1 MINLWRRA
9 VLVVVC
15 VVPSLAVNA
24 GWWEVWQAG
33 MEFDLNSAREDALAT
48 IAADPNSADAV
59 AAASWWLANIEDL
72 PEPEEVLT
80 AVDNGRD
87 PELGFILER
96 VAARLGARPP
106 AGALTTAELAGT
118 FGVFSAL
125 DLDRN
130 VVPPDSELPSLG
142 TTWSDPAVPFH
153 LLMRT
158 ADAWHGPPRAMM
170 ADGVFLVSWTLDAE
184 AEMNGWMVVEARG
197 GYNLELDGRPVDRRR
212 NCGQVDPGAAWYR
225 LRLAQGLHR
234 LRLEVASPDGPEV
247 RLSLLDHQGRPIKGV
262 TRIDQAD
269 RGWANSEITAALPPA
284 SAELSQRL
292 EAENASVPEFLLAAQ
307 LARVRSDPAGEY
319 RWIERGRG
327 VDTEDPWAA
336 LALARHFITTDGGVP
351 GAERARYIGQLLR
364 AASTIP
370 GSRLFERSVAM
381 REGRGEDAEKIL
393 DQLVADHSDDS
404 RVLRIWVRETVRRGW
419 VREAEEGL
427 AQLEA
432 DLPGSLAV
440 TDLRLEVLA
449 SLERWRERDSL
460 LRALAVATPV
470 ETRWIGQMASSC
482 LVGEAAAATASL
494 APEVMDPDLDVQL
507 VTLLLENGDIGT
519 AGAELKLA
527 RERWGDLRVFD
538 ELGLLLAGDN
548 YEALLAALAG
558 ALDRDPSNLQLLT
571 LSWRNGT
578 EPFFAPFAVESRDF
592 IGKYRDLGE
601 DVDAVLLL
609 DQAVERI
616 FVDGSSLYYYH
627 GLTRANTP
635 VGARRASVL
644 QPLPDAHILNIRIL
658 KPDGGVV
665 VPSDIQPGQGGI
677 TLSDVDPGD
686 IVEEEYVA
694 WVGPTGASR
703 DGHLPPYIYRFADPD
718 RAFGLSEYILL
729 VPPEVDIQVDGNF
742 EGLERS
748 EKEWQDLRMLYWR
761 AENVPPMPTEPFA
774 PPAQDLMPW
783 LNYGFGVSW
792 QDVGDA
798 VRDRVLPA
806 LRSSPELREWT
817 RGVLVGETPEEQLD
831 SLVEA
836 LVETVESGNGEISV
850 ADTAGESFGRR
861 RGNRLGIVA
870 AVLVEAGWDVDLILT
885 RPWTDRD
892 QRLQVPTLDAFP
904 VALLRVALDGD
915 EIWFD
920 SREERRGVGSIHAL
934 FQGSDGLVLPLSD
947 SRQPVVRIET
957 LPTFP
962 NPDLVDELAVR
973 ATVAADGGVNI
984 AFTMPLRGGQAAR
997 LLERL
1002 GSVPEDQVGMV
1013 YRQMAL
1019 SMFPGADTVDGEV
1032 EKTEDG
1038 ATIRLEITVP
1048 GGCDAE
1054 DGELVCRSLILA
1066 NPVVPTLARLPER
1079 TYPLM
1084 LRVPMERRIQ
1094 LDLVPPP
1101 GWEPKKRKPRQ
1112 MDAEWGSVSETLET
1126 VEGSLQSV
1134 LHISLPAQTVP
1145 PTDYRVFARF
1155 CQAIDELTTRPP
1167 RLERVESRP
1176 PTQ

>member
-1 MINLWRRA
+1 MITLWRRA
-9 VLVVVC
+9 VLIAVC
-15 VVPSLAVNA
+15 LVFSLTVNA

-33 MEFDLNSAREDALAT
+33 MEFDLDSAREHALRT
-48 IAADPNSADAV
+48 IAADPSGADAV

-72 PEPEEVLT
+72 PEPDEVL
-80 AVDNGRD
+80 AAADNGRD

-106 AGALTTAELAGT
+106 AGALTTAELAGA
-118 FGVFSAL
+118 FGVFSTL
-125 DLDRN
+125 DLERN
-130 VVPPDSELPSLG
+130 VVPPDPELPPLG
-142 TTWSDPAVPFH
+142 TVWSDPTATFR

-170 ADGVFLVSWTLDAE
+170 AEGVYLVSWTLEAAAE
-184 AEMNGWMVVEARG
+184 TIGWMVIEARG
-197 GYNLELDGRPVDRRR
+197 GYNLEVDGRPVDRRR
-212 NCGQVDPGAAWYR
+212 NCGQVDPGVAWYR
-225 LRLAQGLHR
+225 LRLAQGVHR
-234 LRLEVASPDGPEV
+234 VRLEVASPDGPGI
-247 RLSLLDHQGRPIKGV
+247 RLSLLDDQGRPVKNV
-262 TRIDQAD
+262 TRIDRAD
-269 RGWANSEITAALPPA
+269 EVWADSEITAALPPA
-284 SAELSQRL
+284 SDELSRRL
-292 EAENASVPEFLLAAQ
+292 DGKDATVPEYLLAAQ
-307 LARVRSDPAGEY
+307 LARVRSDPEDEY
-319 RWIERGRG
+319 RWIERSRE
-327 VDTEDPWAA
+327 VDPDDSWAA
-336 LALARHFITTDGGVP
+336 LGLARHFIATEGGVA
-351 GAERARYIGQLLR
+351 GAERARKISQLLR
-364 AASTIP
+364 AASSIP
-370 GSRLFERSVAM
+370 GARLFERSMAM
-381 REGRGEDAEKIL
+381 REGRGEDAENIL
-393 DQLVADHSDDS
+393 HQLVADHPDDS

-449 SLERWRERDSL
+449 SLERWRERGSL
-460 LRALAVATPV
+460 LRALAVATPI

-494 APEVMDPDLDVQL
+494 APEVVDPDLDVQL
-507 VTLLLENGDIGT
+507 VTLLLENGDV
-519 AGAELKLA
+519 GAARSQLELA
-527 RERWGDLRVFD
+527 RKRWGDLRVFD
-538 ELGLLLAGDN
+538 ELGLLLAGDDR
-548 YEALLAALAG
+548 EALRAILAG
-558 ALDRDPSNLQLLT
+558 ALERDPSDIQLLT

-578 EPFFAPFAVESRDF
+578 EPFFAPFAVEAREF
-592 IGKYRDLGE
+592 IGKHRELGE

-616 FVDGSSLYYYH
+616 FTDGSSLYYYH

-658 KPDGGVV
+658 KPDGEVV
-665 VPSDIQPGQGGI
+665 VPSDIQAGQGGI

-686 IVEEEYVA
+686 VVEEEYVA
-694 WVGPTGASR
+694 WVGSTGASR

-748 EKEWQDLRMLYWR
+748 EKVWQDLRMLYWR

-798 VRDRVLPA
+798 VRDRVLPI
-806 LRSSPELREWT
+806 LRSSPELREWQ
-817 RGVLVGETPEEQLD
+817 REVLVGETPGEQLD
-831 SLVEA
+831 GLVDA
-836 LVETVESGNGEISV
+836 LVDTVERGNGEISV
-850 ADTAGESFGRR
+850 ADTAGESFDRR

-870 AVLVEAGWDVDLILT
+870 AVLVEAGWDVDLVLT

-904 VALLRVALDGD
+904 VALLRVAHGGE

-920 SREERRGVGSIHAL
+920 SREERRGVGSINFL

-947 SRQPVVRIET
+947 PHRPVVRIET

-962 NPDLVDELAVR
+962 NPDLIDELAVR
-973 ATVAADGGVNI
+973 ATIDAGGGAQIV
-984 AFTMPLRGGQAAR
+984 FTMPLRGGQAAR
-997 LLERL
+997 LLERVE
-1002 GSVPEDQVGMV
+1002 SVPEDQVGMV

-1019 SMFPGADTVDGEV
+1019 SMFSGADTVEGEL

-1038 ATIRLEITVP
+1038 ATIRLDITIP
-1048 GGCDAE
+1048 GACDSE
-1054 DGELVCRSLILA
+1054 GGELVCRSLILA

-1084 LRVPMERRIQ
+1084 LRLPMERRIQ
-1094 LDLVPPP
+1094 LDLMPPP
-1101 GWEPKKRKPRQ
+1101 GWEPKKRQPRRL
-1112 MDAEWGSVSETLET
+1112 DAEWGSVSETLEP
-1126 VEGSLQSV
+1126 VDGAHQSV
-1134 LHISLPAQTVP
+1134 LRISLPAQTVAP
-1145 PTDYRVFARF
+1145 EDYRAFARF

-1167 RLERVESRP
+1167 RLERIAE
-1176 PTQ
+1176 

>member
-1 MINLWRRA
+1 MNTPWRCA
-9 VLVVVC
+9 VLIVACLVTPLTVD
-15 VVPSLAVNA
+15 A

-33 MEFDLNSAREDALAT
+33 MEFDLDGARERALAT
-48 IAADPNSADAV
+48 IAADPGSADAV

-72 PEPEEVLT
+72 SEPEEVL
-80 AVDNGRD
+80 AAADNGRD

-96 VAARLGARPP
+96 VAARLGVRPP
-106 AGALTTAELAGT
+106 AGALTTAELSGT
-118 FGVFSAL
+118 FGVFSTL
-125 DLDRN
+125 DLERA
-130 VVPPDSELPSLG
+130 VVPPDPELPLLG
-142 TTWSDPAVPFH
+142 TRWSDPANPFR
-153 LLMRT
+153 LLMRS

-170 ADGVFLVSWTLDAE
+170 ADGVFLVSWTLDVAAE
-184 AEMNGWMVVEARG
+184 TTGWMVVEARG
-197 GYNLELDGRPVDRRR
+197 GYNLEVDGSSIDRRR
-212 NCGQVDPGAAWYR
+212 KCGQVDPGVTWYR
-225 LRLAQGLHR
+225 VHLAQGVHR
-234 LRLEVASPDGPEV
+234 LRIEVASPDGPEV
-247 RLSLLDHQGRPIKGV
+247 RLSLLDDQGRPVKNV
-262 TRIDQAD
+262 TRIDRAD
-269 RGWANSEITAALPPA
+269 GGWAASEIAAALPPA
-284 SAELSQRL
+284 SGELSRRL
-292 EAENASVPEFLLAAQ
+292 EGESATVPEYLLAAQ
-307 LARVRSDPAGEY
+307 LARVRSDPEGEY
-319 RWIERGRG
+319 RWVERSRA
-327 VDTEDPWAA
+327 VSPDDSWAA
-336 LALARHFITTDGGVP
+336 LGLARHFITTEGGVP
-351 GAERARYIGQLLR
+351 GAERARNIGQLLR
-364 AASTIP
+364 TASDIP
-370 GSRLFERSVAM
+370 GSRLFERSMAM
-381 REGRGEDAEKIL
+381 REGRREDAENIL
-393 DQLVADHSDDS
+393 DHLIADYPDDS
-404 RVLRIWVRETVRRGW
+404 RILRIWVREAVRRGW

-449 SLERWRERDSL
+449 SLERWRERGSL
-460 LRALAVATPV
+460 LRALSVATPI
-470 ETRWIGQMASSC
+470 ETRWISEMASSC

-494 APEVMDPDLDVQL
+494 APEVVDPDLDVQL
-507 VTLLLENGDIGT
+507 VTLLLENGDL
-519 AGAELKLA
+519 GAARSQLEGA

-538 ELGLLLAGDN
+538 ELGLLLTDDDR
-548 YEALLAALAG
+548 EALRATLAG
-558 ALDRDPSNLQLLT
+558 ALERDPSNLQLLT
-571 LSWRNGT
+571 LSWRNGS
-578 EPFFAPFAVESRDF
+578 EPFFAPFAVEARDF
-592 IGKYRDLGE
+592 VGKYRDLGE

-616 FVDGSSLYYYH
+616 FTDGSSLYYYH

-644 QPLPDAHILNIRIL
+644 QPLPDAHILNVRIL
-658 KPDGGVV
+658 KPDGEVV

-686 IVEEEYVA
+686 VVEEEYVA

-798 VRDRVLPA
+798 VRDRMLPV
-806 LRSSPELREWT
+806 LRSSPELREWK
-817 RGVLVGETPEEQLD
+817 REVLVGETPEEQLR
-831 SLVEA
+831 SLVDA
-836 LVETVESGNGEISV
+836 LVEIVERGNGEISV
-850 ADTAGESFGRR
+850 METAGESFDRR

-870 AVLVEAGWDVDLILT
+870 AVLVEAGWDVDLVLT

-904 VALLRVALDGD
+904 VALLRVAHGGD

-920 SREERRGVGSIHAL
+920 SREERGGVGSIHVL

-947 SRQPVVRIET
+947 PHQPVVRIET
-957 LPTFP
+957 LPKFS

-973 ATVAADGGVNI
+973 ATVDAEGGAQI

-997 LLERL
+997 LLERVE
-1002 GSVPEDQVGMV
+1002 SVPEDQVGMV
-1013 YRQMAL
+1013 YRQMAV
-1019 SMFPGADTVDGEV
+1019 SMFSGADTVEGEI

-1038 ATIRLEITVP
+1038 ATIRLDISIP
-1048 GGCDAE
+1048 GACE
-1054 DGELVCRSLILA
+1054 TENGELVCRSLILA

-1084 LRVPMERRIQ
+1084 LRIPMERRIQ
-1094 LDLVPPP
+1094 LDLEPPP
-1101 GWEPKKRKPRQ
+1101 GWSPKKRQPRRL
-1112 MDAEWGSVSETLET
+1112 DAEWGSVSETLET
-1126 VEGSLQSV
+1126 VDGARRSV
-1134 LHISLPAQTVP
+1134 LRISLPAQTVLP
-1145 PTDYRVFARF
+1145 ANYPAFARF
-1155 CQAIDELTTRPP
+1155 CQALDELATRPP
-1167 RLERVESRP
+1167 RLARVGD
-1176 PTQ
+1176 

>member
-1 MINLWRRA
+1 MITLWRRA
-9 VLVVVC
+9 VLIVVC
-15 VVPSLAVNA
+15 LVPSLTVNA

-33 MEFDLNSAREDALAT
+33 MEFDLDSAREHALRT
-48 IAADPNSADAV
+48 IAADPSGADAV

-72 PEPEEVLT
+72 PEPDEVL
-80 AVDNGRD
+80 AAADNGRD

-106 AGALTTAELAGT
+106 AGALTTAELAGA
-118 FGVFSAL
+118 FGVFSTL
-125 DLDRN
+125 DLERN
-130 VVPPDSELPSLG
+130 VVPPDPELPPLG
-142 TTWSDPAVPFH
+142 TVWTDPAATFR

-170 ADGVFLVSWTLDAE
+170 AEGVYLVSWTLEATAE
-184 AEMNGWMVVEARG
+184 TTGWMVIEARG
-197 GYNLELDGRPVDRRR
+197 GYNLEVDGRPVDRRR
-212 NCGQVDPGAAWYR
+212 NCRQVDPGVAWYR
-225 LRLAQGLHR
+225 LRLAQGAHR
-234 LRLEVASPDGPEV
+234 VRLEVASPDGPGI
-247 RLSLLDHQGRPIKGV
+247 RLSLLDDQGRPVKNV
-262 TRIDQAD
+262 TRIDRAD
-269 RGWANSEITAALPPA
+269 EVWADSEVTAALPPA
-284 SAELSQRL
+284 SDELSRRL
-292 EAENASVPEFLLAAQ
+292 DGKDATVPEYLLAAQ
-307 LARVRSDPAGEY
+307 LARVRSDPEDEY
-319 RWIERGRG
+319 RWIERSRE
-327 VDTEDPWAA
+327 VDPDDSWAA
-336 LALARHFITTDGGVP
+336 LALARHFIATEGGVA
-351 GAERARYIGQLLR
+351 GAERARKISQLLR
-364 AASTIP
+364 AASSIP
-370 GSRLFERSVAM
+370 GARLFERSMAM
-381 REGRGEDAEKIL
+381 REGRGEDAENIL
-393 DQLVADHSDDS
+393 HQLVADHADDS

-449 SLERWRERDSL
+449 SLERWRERGSL
-460 LRALAVATPV
+460 LRALAVATPI

-494 APEVMDPDLDVQL
+494 APEVVDPDLDVQL
-507 VTLLLENGDIGT
+507 VTLLLENGDV
-519 AGAELKLA
+519 GAARSQLELA
-527 RERWGDLRVFD
+527 RKRWGDLRVFD
-538 ELGLLLAGDN
+538 ELGLLLAGDDR
-548 YEALLAALAG
+548 EALRAILAG
-558 ALDRDPSNLQLLT
+558 ALERDPSDIQLLT

-578 EPFFAPFAVESRDF
+578 EPFFAPFAVEAREF
-592 IGKYRDLGE
+592 IGKHRELGE

-616 FVDGSSLYYYH
+616 FTDGSSLYYYH

-658 KPDGGVV
+658 KPDGEVV
-665 VPSDIQPGQGGI
+665 VPSDIQAGQGGI

-686 IVEEEYVA
+686 VVEEEYVA
-694 WVGPTGASR
+694 WVGSTGASR

-748 EKEWQDLRMLYWR
+748 EKVWQDLRMLYWR

-798 VRDRVLPA
+798 VRDRVLPI
-806 LRSSPELREWT
+806 LRSSPELREWQ
-817 RGVLVGETPEEQLD
+817 REVLVGETPGEQLD
-831 SLVEA
+831 GLVDA
-836 LVETVESGNGEISV
+836 LVDTVERGNGEISV
-850 ADTAGESFGRR
+850 ADTAGESFDRR

-870 AVLVEAGWDVDLILT
+870 AVLVEAGWDVDLVLT

-904 VALLRVALDGD
+904 VALLRVAHGGD

-920 SREERRGVGSIHAL
+920 SREERRGVGSINVL

-947 SRQPVVRIET
+947 PHQPVVRIET

-962 NPDLVDELAVR
+962 NPDLIDELAVR
-973 ATVAADGGVNI
+973 ATIDADGGAQIV
-984 AFTMPLRGGQAAR
+984 FTMPLRGGQAAR
-997 LLERL
+997 LLERVE
-1002 GSVPEDQVGMV
+1002 SVPEDQVGMV

-1019 SMFPGADTVDGEV
+1019 SMFSGADTVEGEL

-1038 ATIRLEITVP
+1038 ATIRLDITIP
-1048 GGCDAE
+1048 GACDTE
-1054 DGELVCRSLILA
+1054 GGELVCRSLILA

-1084 LRVPMERRIQ
+1084 LRLPMERRIQ
-1094 LDLVPPP
+1094 LDLMPPP
-1101 GWEPKKRKPRQ
+1101 GWEPKKRQPRRL
-1112 MDAEWGSVSETLET
+1112 DAEWGSVSETLEP
-1126 VEGSLQSV
+1126 VDGAHQSV
-1134 LHISLPAQTVP
+1134 LRISLPAQTVAP
-1145 PTDYRVFARF
+1145 EDYRAFARF

-1167 RLERVESRP
+1167 RLVRVGD
-1176 PTQ
+1176 

>member
-1 MINLWRRA
+1 MRTLLHRTA
-9 VLVVVC
+9 VLALC
-15 VVPSLAVNA
+15 LVPSAAVSA

-33 MEFDLNSAREDALAT
+33 MEFDLDGAREHALAT
-48 IAADPNSADAV
+48 IAADPGSADAV

-72 PEPEEVLT
+72 PEPEEVL
-80 AVDNGRD
+80 AVADNGRD

-106 AGALTTAELAGT
+106 AGALTTAELAGA

-125 DLDRN
+125 DLERD
-130 VVPPDSELPSLG
+130 VVPSDAELPPLG
-142 TTWSDPAVPFH
+142 TVWSDPAIPFRV
-153 LLMRT
+153 LMRT
-158 ADAWHGPPRAMM
+158 ADGWHGPPRAMM

-184 AEMNGWMVVEARG
+184 AETNGWMVVEARG
-197 GYNLELDGRPVDRRR
+197 GYNLEVDGHPVDRRR
-212 NCGQVDPGAAWYR
+212 NCGQVDPGSTWYR
-225 LRLAQGLHR
+225 LHLARGLHR
-234 LRLEVASPDGPEV
+234 VRLEAASPDGPEI
-247 RLSLLDHQGRPIKGV
+247 RLSLLDDQGRPAKGV
-262 TRIDQAD
+262 ARIDLAGKEWAD
-269 RGWANSEITAALPPA
+269 SEITPALPPA
-284 SAELSQRL
+284 SDELSRHL
-292 EAENASVPEFLLAAQ
+292 EKEAATVPEYLLAAQ
-307 LARVRSDPAGEY
+307 LASVRNDPAGEY
-319 RWIERGRG
+319 RWIERGRA
-327 VDTEDPWAA
+327 VDPDDPWAA
-336 LALARHFITTDGGVP
+336 LAMARNLVATESGLSGV
-351 GAERARYIGQLLR
+351 ERSRTIDQLLR
-364 AASTIP
+364 AANAIP

-381 REGRGEDAEKIL
+381 REGRGEDAERIL
-393 DQLVADHSDDS
+393 DQLVTDYPDDS

-432 DLPGSLAV
+432 ELPGSLAV

-494 APEVMDPDLDVQL
+494 VPAVVDPDLDVQL
-507 VTLLLENGDIGT
+507 VTLLLEKGDIET
-519 AGAELKLA
+519 AGAELELA
-527 RERWGDLRVFD
+527 RERWGELRVFD
-538 ELGLLLAGDN
+538 ELGLLLAGDDH
-548 YEALLAALAG
+548 EALLARLEG

-571 LSWRNGT
+571 LSWRNGE
-578 EPFFAPFAVESRDF
+578 EPFFAPFAVDALEF
-592 IGKYRDLGE
+592 TGKYRDLGE

-616 FVDGSSLYYYH
+616 FADGSSLYYYH

-635 VGARRASVL
+635 VGAQRAAVL

-658 KPDGGVV
+658 KPDGSVV

-677 TLSDVDPGD
+677 TLSDVDAGD
-686 IVEEEYVA
+686 VVEEEYVA

-729 VPPEVDIQVDGNF
+729 VPPEVDIKVDGNF

-748 EKEWQDLRMLYWR
+748 EKEWRDLRMLYWR

-798 VRDRVLPA
+798 VRDRVLPI
-806 LRSSPELREWT
+806 LRTSHELQDWAEE
-817 RGVLVGETPEEQLD
+817 VLVGETAEQQLG
-831 SLVEA
+831 SLVDA
-836 LVETVESGNGEISV
+836 VVETVEVGNGEMSV
-850 ADTAGESFGRR
+850 AETAGESFGRR

-870 AVLVEAGWDVDLILT
+870 AVLVEAGWEVDLVLT

-904 VALLRVALDGD
+904 VALLRVALDDD

-920 SREERRGVGSIHAL
+920 SRKERRGVGSIHAL

-947 SRQPVVRIET
+947 PRQPVVRIET

-962 NPDLVDELAVR
+962 NPDLVDELAVH
-973 ATVAADGGVNI
+973 AIVDADGGVNLT
-984 AFTMPLRGGQAAR
+984 FTMPLQSDQAAR

-1002 GSVPEDQVGMV
+1002 ESVPEDQVGMV

-1019 SMFPGADTVDGEV
+1019 SMFPGADVVDGEV

-1038 ATIRLEITVP
+1038 ATISLKITVP

-1054 DGELVCRSLILA
+1054 GGELVCRSLILS
-1066 NPVVPTLARLPER
+1066 NPLVPTLARLPER

-1084 LRVPMERRIQ
+1084 LRLPMERRIR

-1101 GWEPKKRKPRQ
+1101 GWQPKKRKPRRL
-1112 MDAEWGSVSETLET
+1112 DAEWGSVSETLEK
-1126 VEGSLQSV
+1126 VDGSLQSV
-1134 LHISLPAQTVP
+1134 LRISLPSQTVLP
-1145 PTDYRVFARF
+1145 ADYKAFARF
-1155 CQAIDELTTRPP
+1155 CQAIDELTTRAP
-1167 RLERVESRP
+1167 RLERSV
-1176 PTQ
+1176 Q

>member
-1 MINLWRRA
+1 MNTPWRCA
-9 VLVVVC
+9 VLIVAC
-15 VVPSLAVNA
+15 LATALTVNA
-24 GWWEVWQAG
+24 GWWEVWRAG
-33 MEFDLNSAREDALAT
+33 MAFDLDSAREHALAT
-48 IAADPNSADAV
+48 IAADPGSADAV

-72 PEPEEVLT
+72 PEPEEVLAT
-80 AVDNGRD
+80 ADNGRD

-96 VAARLGARPP
+96 VAAHLGARPP
-106 AGALTTAELAGT
+106 AGALTTAELAGA
-118 FGVFSAL
+118 FGVFSIL
-125 DLDRN
+125 DLERG
-130 VVPPDSELPSLG
+130 VVPPDPGLPPLG
-142 TTWSDPAVPFH
+142 TRWSDPAAPFR

-170 ADGVFLVSWTLDAE
+170 ADGVFLVSWTLE
-184 AEMNGWMVVEARG
+184 AASETTGWMVVEAQG
-197 GYNLELDGRPVDRRR
+197 GYNLEVDGRRVDRRR
-212 NCGQVDPGAAWYR
+212 NCGQVDPGVAWYR
-225 LRLAQGLHR
+225 LRFAQGVHR

-247 RLSLLDHQGRPIKGV
+247 RVSLLDDQGRPARNL
-262 TRIDQAD
+262 TRIDRAGGVWAD
-269 RGWANSEITAALPPA
+269 SEITAALPPA
-284 SAELSQRL
+284 SDELSLRL
-292 EAENASVPEFLLAAQ
+292 EKEDATVAEYLLAAR
-307 LARVRSDPAGEY
+307 LARLRSDPQNEY
-319 RWIERGRG
+319 RWIERGRE
-327 VDTEDPWAA
+327 VDPDDSWAA
-336 LALARHFITTDGGVP
+336 LDLARHFMTTEGGVAGP
-351 GAERARYIGQLLR
+351 ERARAVSQLLR
-364 AASTIP
+364 AASGIP
-370 GSRLFERSVAM
+370 GSRLFERSMAM
-381 REGRGEDAEKIL
+381 REGRREDAENIL
-393 DQLVADHSDDS
+393 DQLVADYPDDS

-427 AQLEA
+427 AHLAA

-449 SLERWRERDSL
+449 SLERWRERGSL
-460 LRALAVATPV
+460 LRALAVATPI
-470 ETRWIGQMASSC
+470 ETRWIGEMASSC
-482 LVGEAAAATASL
+482 LVGEADAATASL
-494 APEVMDPDLDVQL
+494 SPEVVDPDLDVQL
-507 VTLLLENGDIGT
+507 VTLLLENGDV
-519 AGAELKLA
+519 GAARSQLELA

-538 ELGLLLAGDN
+538 ELGLLLAGGDH
-548 YEALLAALAG
+548 EALHVTLAG
-558 ALDRDPSNLQLLT
+558 ALERNPSDIQLLT
-571 LSWRNGT
+571 LSWRNGS
-578 EPFFAPFAVESRDF
+578 EPFFAPFAVAAHDF
-592 IGKYRDLGE
+592 IGKHRDLGE

-644 QPLPDAHILNIRIL
+644 QPLPDAHILNIRVR
-658 KPDGGVV
+658 KPDGRVV

-677 TLSDVDPGD
+677 TLSDVDAGD
-686 IVEEEYVA
+686 VVEEEYVA

-718 RAFGLSEYILL
+718 RAFGLSEYVLL
-729 VPPEVDIQVDGNF
+729 VPPEVPLQVDGNF

-748 EKEWQDLRMLYWR
+748 EKEWQGLRMLYWR

-798 VRDRVLPA
+798 VRDRVLPT
-806 LRSSPELREWT
+806 LRSSPELSEWRRE
-817 RGVLVGETPEEQLD
+817 VLVGETPEEQLD
-831 SLVEA
+831 SLVDA
-836 LVETVESGNGEISV
+836 LVDTVERGSGEISV

-870 AVLVEAGWDVDLILT
+870 AVLVEAGWDVDLVLT

-904 VALLRVALDGD
+904 AALLRVAHGGE

-947 SRQPVVRIET
+947 PRQPVERIET
-957 LPTFP
+957 LPHFS

-973 ATVAADGGVNI
+973 ATVDADGRAKI

-997 LLERL
+997 LLERVE
-1002 GSVPEDQVGMV
+1002 SVPEDQVDMV

-1019 SMFPGADTVDGEV
+1019 SMFSGANTVKGEI

-1038 ATIRLEITVP
+1038 ATIRLDITIP
-1048 GGCDAE
+1048 GACDAE
-1054 DGELVCRSLILA
+1054 GGELVCRSLILA

-1084 LRVPMERRIQ
+1084 LRVPIERRIQ

-1101 GWEPKKRKPRQ
+1101 GWSPKKRQPRRL
-1112 MDAEWGSVSETLET
+1112 DAEWGSVSETLET
-1126 VEGSLQSV
+1126 IDGALQSV
-1134 LHISLPAQTVP
+1134 LRIALPAQTVVP
-1145 PTDYRVFARF
+1145 ANYPGFARF
-1155 CQAIDELTTRPP
+1155 CQALDELATRPP
-1167 RLERVESRP
+1167 RLERIVE
-1176 PTQ
+1176 

>member
-1 MINLWRRA
+1 MITWWRRA
-9 VLVVVC
+9 VLVVAC
-15 VVPSLAVNA
+15 LVPSLTVSA

-33 MEFDLNSAREDALAT
+33 MKFDLDSAREHALAT
-48 IAADPNSADAV
+48 IAADPSSADAV

-72 PEPEEVLT
+72 PEPEEVLA

-118 FGVFSAL
+118 FGVFSTL
-125 DLDRN
+125 DLERD
-130 VVPPDSELPSLG
+130 VVPPDSELPPLG
-142 TTWSDPAVPFH
+142 TRWSDPTVPFR

-158 ADAWHGPPRAMM
+158 AGAWHGPSRAMM
-170 ADGVFLVSWTLDAE
+170 ADGVFLVSWTLEVAAE
-184 AEMNGWMVVEARG
+184 ATGWIVVEARG
-197 GYNLELDGRPVDRRR
+197 GYNLEVDGRPVDRRR
-212 NCGQVDPGAAWYR
+212 NCGKVDPGATWYR
-225 LRLAQGLHR
+225 LRLAQGMHR
-234 LRLEVASPDGPEV
+234 LRLEVASPERPEI
-247 RLSLLDHQGRPIKGV
+247 RLNLLDDQGRPVKGV
-262 TRIDQAD
+262 TRVD
-269 RGWANSEITAALPPA
+269 RTDGVWAASEVTAALPPA
-284 SAELSQRL
+284 SDKLSRRL
-292 EAENASVPEFLLAAQ
+292 QGEDATVSEYLLAAQ
-307 LARVRSDPAGEY
+307 LARVRSDPEGEF
-319 RWIERGRG
+319 RWIERGR
-327 VDTEDPWAA
+327 VADPDDPWAA
-336 LALARHFITTDGGVP
+336 LALARHFITTGSGVP
-351 GAERARYIGQLLR
+351 GADRARNIGQLLR
-364 AASTIP
+364 AASDIP
-370 GSRLFERSVAM
+370 GSRLFERAVAI
-381 REGRGEDAEKIL
+381 REGRGEDAENIL
-393 DQLVADHSDDS
+393 DQLVADHPDDS
-404 RVLRIWVRETVRRGW
+404 RVLRLWVRETVSRGW

-449 SLERWRERDSL
+449 SLERWRERGSL
-460 LRALAVATPV
+460 LRALAVATPI

-494 APEVMDPDLDVQL
+494 APEVVDPDLDVQL
-507 VTLLLENGDIGT
+507 VTLLLENGDVGAAGT
-519 AGAELKLA
+519 QLELA

-538 ELGLLLAGDN
+538 ELGMLLAGEDR
-548 YEALLAALAG
+548 EALLASLAG
-558 ALDRDPSNLQLLT
+558 ALVRDPSNLHLLT

-578 EPFFAPFAVESRDF
+578 EPFFAPFAVEASDF
-592 IGKYRDLGE
+592 IGKHRDLGE

-616 FVDGSSLYYYH
+616 FADGSSLYYYH

-644 QPLPDAHILNIRIL
+644 QPLPDAHILNIRVL
-658 KPDGGVV
+658 KPDGEVV

-677 TLSDVDPGD
+677 TLSDVDSGD
-686 IVEEEYVA
+686 VVEEEYVA

-718 RAFGLSEYILL
+718 RAFGLSEYVLL

-748 EKEWQDLRMLYWR
+748 EKEWHDLRMLYWR

-798 VRDRVLPA
+798 VRDRMLPVLQ
-806 LRSSPELREWT
+806 SSPELRDWQQE
-817 RGVLVGETPEEQLD
+817 VLVGETPEEQLD
-831 SLVEA
+831 SLVDA
-836 LVETVESGNGEISV
+836 LVETVERGNGDLSV

-870 AVLVEAGWDVDLILT
+870 AVLVEAGWNVDLVLT
-885 RPWTDRD
+885 RPWSDRD

-904 VALLRVALDGD
+904 VALLRVAHGGD

-947 SRQPVVRIET
+947 PRQPVVRIET

-973 ATVAADGGVNI
+973 ATVDADGGAQI
-984 AFTMPLRGGQAAR
+984 AFTMPLRGGQATG

-1002 GSVPEDQVGMV
+1002 ESVPEDQVGMV

-1019 SMFPGADTVDGEV
+1019 SMFSGADTVDGEV
-1032 EKTEDG
+1032 EETEDG
-1038 ATIRLEITVP
+1038 ATIHLDITVP
-1048 GGCDAE
+1048 GACDAE

-1066 NPVVPTLARLPER
+1066 NPVVPTLARLPQR

-1084 LRVPMERRIQ
+1084 LRLPIERRIQ

-1101 GWEPKKRKPRQ
+1101 GWEPKKRQPRQ
-1112 MDAEWGSVSETLET
+1112 LDAEWGSVSETIEPVDGT
-1126 VEGSLQSV
+1126 RQSI
-1134 LHISLPAQTVP
+1134 LSISLPAQTVSP
-1145 PTDYRVFARF
+1145 ADYRAFARF

-1167 RLERVESRP
+1167 RLERIAE
-1176 PTQ
+1176 

>member
-1 MINLWRRA
+1 MIKLWRR
-9 VLVVVC
+9 VLLIVVC
-15 VVPSLAVNA
+15 FVPSLVANA
-24 GWWEVWQAG
+24 GWWEVLQAG
-33 MEFDLNSAREDALAT
+33 MEFDLDTAREHALAT
-48 IAADPNSADAV
+48 IAGDPSSADAV

-72 PEPEEVLT
+72 PEPEEVLA

-106 AGALTTAELAGT
+106 AGAFTTAELAGA
-118 FGVFSAL
+118 FGVFSTL
-125 DLDRN
+125 DLERE
-130 VVPPDSELPSLG
+130 VVPPDSELPPLG
-142 TTWSDPAVPFH
+142 TVWSDPAKPFH
-153 LLMRT
+153 LLLRT
-158 ADAWHGPPRAMM
+158 ADAWHGPPRAMI
-170 ADGVFLVSWTLDAE
+170 ADGVFLVSWTLDAV
-184 AEMNGWMVVEARG
+184 AETNGWMVVEASG
-197 GYNLELDGRPVDRRR
+197 GYNLEVDGHRVDRRR
-212 NCGQVDPGAAWYR
+212 NCGQVDPGTAWYR
-225 LRLAQGLHR
+225 VRLARGLHR
-234 LRLEVASPDGPEV
+234 LRLEVASPEGPEV
-247 RLSLLDHQGRPIKGV
+247 RVSLLDDQGRPVRGV
-262 TRIDQAD
+262 TRIDRAD
-269 RGWANSEITAALPPA
+269 GVWADSEIAATLPPA
-284 SAELSQRL
+284 SDELSRRL
-292 EAENASVPEFLLAAQ
+292 EGEDASVRDYLLAAQ
-307 LARVRSDPAGEY
+307 LARVRSDPEGEY
-319 RWIERGRG
+319 RWIERGH
-327 VDTEDPWAA
+327 VADTENPWAA
-336 LALARHFITTDGGVP
+336 LALARHFLTTEGGVP
-351 GAERARYIGQLLR
+351 GAERARNIGQLLR
-364 AASTIP
+364 AASSIP
-370 GSRLFERSVAM
+370 GSRLFERSMAI
-381 REGRGEDAEKIL
+381 REGRREDAEKIL
-393 DQLVADHSDDS
+393 DQLVADHPDDS
-404 RVLRIWVRETVRRGW
+404 RILRIWVRETVRRGW

-432 DLPGSLAV
+432 ELPGSLAV

-460 LRALAVATPV
+460 LRALAIATPV
-470 ETRWIGQMASSC
+470 ETRWIGQLASSC

-494 APEVMDPDLDVQL
+494 APEVVDPDLDVQL
-507 VTLLLENGDIGT
+507 VTLLLENGDIAT
-519 AGAELKLA
+519 AGVALERA
-527 RERWGDLRVFD
+527 RERWGDLRIFD
-538 ELGLLLAGDN
+538 ELGLLLAGDDH
-548 YEALLAALAG
+548 EAMLAALDG

-578 EPFFAPFAVESRDF
+578 EPFFVPFAVEARDF
-592 IGKYRDLGE
+592 VGKHRDLGE

-616 FVDGSSLYYYH
+616 FEDGSSLYYYH

-677 TLSDVDPGD
+677 TLSDVDAGD
-686 IVEEEYVA
+686 VVEEEYVA

-742 EGLERS
+742 EGLDRS
-748 EKEWQDLRMLYWR
+748 EKKWQDLRMLYWR
-761 AENVPPMPTEPFA
+761 AEDVPPMPTEPFA

-798 VRDRVLPA
+798 VRDRILPV
-806 LRSSPELREWT
+806 LRSSPELREWA
-817 RGVLVGETPEEQLD
+817 REVLVGETPEEQLE
-831 SLVEA
+831 SLVDA
-836 LVETVESGNGEISV
+836 LVETVESGNGDISV
-850 ADTAGESFGRR
+850 ADTAGQSFGRR
-861 RGNRLGIVA
+861 RGNRLGIAA
-870 AVLVEAGWDVDLILT
+870 AVLVEAGWDVDLVLT

-904 VALLRVALDGD
+904 MALLRVADGGD

-947 SRQPVVRIET
+947 LQRPVVRIET

-973 ATVAADGGVNI
+973 ATIDADGGASI
-984 AFTMPLRGGQAAR
+984 AFTMPLRGGQATR

-1002 GSVPEDQVGMV
+1002 ESVPEDQVGMV

-1019 SMFPGADTVDGEV
+1019 SMFAGADTVEGEI
-1032 EKTEDG
+1032 EENEDG
-1038 ATIRLEITVP
+1038 ATIRLDVTVP
-1048 GGCDAE
+1048 GACDTE

-1094 LDLVPPP
+1094 LDLVPPL
-1101 GWEPKKRKPRQ
+1101 GWEPKKRNPRHL
-1112 MDAEWGSVSETLET
+1112 DAEWGSVSETLEP
-1126 VEGSLQSV
+1126 VDGSLHSI
-1134 LHISLPAQTVP
+1134 LHISLPAQTVSP
-1145 PTDYRVFARF
+1145 ADYRAFARF
-1155 CQAIDELTTRPP
+1155 CQAVDELATRPP
-1167 RLERVESRP
+1167 RLERVQR
-1176 PTQ
+1176 

>member
-1 MINLWRRA
+1 MIKLWRPTLLM
-9 VLVVVC
+9 VICL
-15 VVPSLAVNA
+15 VPSLGVNA

-33 MEFDLNSAREDALAT
+33 MDFDLEGAREEALAT
-48 IAADPNSADAV
+48 ITADPSSADAV

-72 PEPEEVLT
+72 PEPEEVLA

-96 VAARLGARPP
+96 VAARLGAQPP
-106 AGALTTAELAGT
+106 AGALTTAELSGA
-118 FGVFSAL
+118 FGVFSTL
-125 DLDRN
+125 DLERD
-130 VVPPDSELPSLG
+130 VVPPDSELPPLG
-142 TTWSDPAVPFH
+142 TVWSDPAIPFH
-153 LLMRT
+153 VLMRT
-158 ADAWHGPPRAMM
+158 ADAWHGPSRAMM
-170 ADGVFLVSWTLDAE
+170 ADGVFLVSWTLNVVAE
-184 AEMNGWMVVEARG
+184 SQGWMVVEAKG
-197 GYNLELDGRPVDRRR
+197 GYNLEVDGRPVDRRR
-212 NCGQVDPGAAWYR
+212 NCGQVDPGTSWYR
-225 LRLAQGLHR
+225 LSLARGLHR
-234 LRLEVASPDGPEV
+234 LRLELAAPDGPEV
-247 RLSLLDHQGRPIKGV
+247 RVSLLDDQGRPVKGV
-262 TRIDQAD
+262 TRIDRAEGGLAD
-269 RGWANSEITAALPPA
+269 SEIDAKLPPA
-284 SAELSQRL
+284 SEALLRRL
-292 EAENASVPEFLLAAQ
+292 EGEDASMPDYLLAAQ
-307 LARVRSDPAGEY
+307 LARVRSDPDGEH
-319 RWIERGRG
+319 RWIERGRA
-327 VDTEDPWAA
+327 VDPDHPWAA
-336 LALARHFITTDGGVP
+336 LALARHFLTTEGGVP
-351 GAERARYIGQLLR
+351 GAERARNIGQLLR
-364 AASTIP
+364 TASSIP
-370 GSRLFERSVAM
+370 GSRLFARSMAI
-381 REGRGEDAEKIL
+381 REGRGEDAERIL
-393 DQLVADHSDDS
+393 ERLVADHPEDS
-404 RVLRIWVRETVRRGW
+404 RVLRIWVRESVRRGW

-427 AQLEA
+427 SQLEA

-482 LVGEAAAATASL
+482 LVGEAATATASL
-494 APEVMDPDLDVQL
+494 APEVVDPDLDVQL
-507 VTLLLENGDIGT
+507 VTLLLENGDFET
-519 AGAELKLA
+519 ASVQLELA

-538 ELGLLLAGDN
+538 ELGLLLAGDDL
-548 YEALLAALAG
+548 EAQLAALAG

-571 LSWRNGT
+571 LSWRNGS
-578 EPFFAPFAVESRDF
+578 EPFFAPFAVEARDF
-592 IGKYRDLGE
+592 VGKYSDLGE

-677 TLSDVDPGD
+677 TLSDVESGD
-686 IVEEEYVA
+686 VVEEEYVA

-718 RAFGLSEYILL
+718 RAFGLSEYVLL

-748 EKEWQDLRMLYWR
+748 EREWHDLRMLYWR

-798 VRDRVLPA
+798 VRDRMLPV
-806 LRSSPELREWT
+806 LRSSPELREWIQE
-817 RGVLVGETPEEQLD
+817 VLVGKTPEEQLN
-831 SLVEA
+831 SLVDA
-836 LVETVESGNGEISV
+836 LVETVERGNGDLSV

-861 RGNRLGIVA
+861 RGNRLGIIA
-870 AVLVEAGWDVDLILT
+870 SVLVEAGWDVDLVLT

-904 VALLRVALDGD
+904 VALLRVAHGGD
-915 EIWFD
+915 EIWLD

-934 FQGSDGLVLPLSD
+934 FQGSDGLVLPLSNP
-947 SRQPVVRIET
+947 RQPVVRIET

-973 ATVAADGGVNI
+973 AAVDADGGAHI
-984 AFTMPLRGGQAAR
+984 AFTMPLRGGQATG

-1002 GSVPEDQVGMV
+1002 ESVPEDQVGMV

-1019 SMFPGADTVDGEV
+1019 SMFSGADTVDGEV

-1038 ATIRLEITVP
+1038 ATIRLDITVP
-1048 GGCDAE
+1048 GACDAE
-1054 DGELVCRSLILA
+1054 NGELVCRSLILA
-1066 NPVVPTLARLPER
+1066 NPVVPMLARLPER

-1084 LRVPMERRIQ
+1084 LRLPIERRIQ

-1101 GWEPKKRKPRQ
+1101 GWEPKNRRPRHL
-1112 MDAEWGSVSETLET
+1112 DAKWGSVSETLEP
-1126 VEGSLQSV
+1126 VDGSLQSN
-1134 LHISLPAQTVP
+1134 LHISLPAQTVSP
-1145 PTDYRVFARF
+1145 ADYPAFARF
-1155 CQAIDELTTRPP
+1155 CQAVDELATRPP
-1167 RLERVESRP
+1167 RLERTAE
-1176 PTQ
+1176 

>member
-1 MINLWRRA
+1 MITLWRR
-9 VLVVVC
+9 VFLVAIC
-15 VVPSLAVNA
+15 VIPALTVNA

-33 MEFDLNSAREDALAT
+33 MEFDLDSAREHALAT
-48 IAADPNSADAV
+48 IAADPGSADAV
-59 AAASWWLANIEDL
+59 AAASWWLVNIEDL
-72 PEPEEVLT
+72 PEPEEVL
-80 AVDNGRD
+80 AAADNGRD

-96 VAARLGARPP
+96 VAARLGAHPP
-106 AGALTTAELAGT
+106 AGTLTTAELAGA
-118 FGVFSAL
+118 FGVFSTL
-125 DLDRN
+125 DLERD
-130 VVPPDSELPSLG
+130 VVPPDPELPPLG
-142 TTWSDPAVPFH
+142 TRWADPAAPFR

-158 ADAWHGPPRAMM
+158 ADAWHGPRRTMM
-170 ADGVFLVSWTLDAE
+170 ADGVFLVSWTLEVAAE
-184 AEMNGWMVVEARG
+184 TTGWMVVEARG
-197 GYNLELDGRPVDRRR
+197 GFNLEVDGHQVDRRR
-212 NCGQVDPGAAWYR
+212 NCGQVDPGTSWYR
-225 LRLAQGLHR
+225 LRLAPGVHR
-234 LRLEVASPDGPEV
+234 LRLEVASPDGPEI
-247 RLSLLDHQGRPIKGV
+247 RLSLLDDQGRPVKNV
-262 TRIDQAD
+262 TRIDRA
-269 RGWANSEITAALPPA
+269 GGEWAVSEIAAALPPA
-284 SAELSQRL
+284 SDELSRRL
-292 EAENASVPEFLLAAQ
+292 EGEDASVPEYLLAAQ
-307 LARVRSDPAGEY
+307 LARIRSDPESEY
-319 RWIERGRG
+319 RWIQRARAA
-327 VDTEDPWAA
+327 DPDDSWAA
-336 LALARHFITTDGGVP
+336 LALARHLIAAESGVP
-351 GAERARYIGQLLR
+351 GADRARNISQLLR
-364 AASTIP
+364 AASSIP
-370 GSRLFERSVAM
+370 GSRLFERSMAM
-381 REGRGEDAEKIL
+381 REGRGEDAENLL
-393 DQLVADHSDDS
+393 DQLIVDHPDDS

-449 SLERWRERDSL
+449 SLERWRERGSL
-460 LRALAVATPV
+460 LRALAVATPI
-470 ETRWIGQMASSC
+470 ETRWIGEMASSC

-494 APEVMDPDLDVQL
+494 APEVVDPDLDVQL
-507 VTLLLENGDIGT
+507 VTLLLENGDV
-519 AGAELKLA
+519 GAARIELEQA
-527 RERWGDLRVFD
+527 RRRWGDLRVFD
-538 ELGLLLAGDN
+538 ELGLLLAGEDR
-548 YEALLAALAG
+548 EALHGALAA
-558 ALDRDPSNLQLLT
+558 ALTRDPSNLQLLT
-571 LSWRNGT
+571 LAWRNGN
-578 EPFFAPFAVESRDF
+578 EAFFAPFAVEARDF

-644 QPLPDAHILNIRIL
+644 QPLPDAHILNIRVF
-658 KPDGGVV
+658 KPDGDVV

-677 TLSDVDPGD
+677 TLSDVDSGD
-686 IVEEEYVA
+686 VVEEEYVA

-761 AENVPPMPTEPFA
+761 AEDVPPMPTEPFA

-798 VRDRVLPA
+798 VRDRMLPV
-806 LRSSPELREWT
+806 LRSSPELREWQQE
-817 RGVLVGETPEEQLD
+817 VLVGDTPEEQLD
-831 SLVEA
+831 GLVDA
-836 LVETVESGNGEISV
+836 LYEIVERGNGEVSV
-850 ADTAGESFGRR
+850 VDTAGESFGRR

-870 AVLVEAGWDVDLILT
+870 AVLVEAGWEVDLVLT
-885 RPWTDRD
+885 RAWTDRD

-904 VALLRVALDGD
+904 VALLRVAHGGD

-920 SREERRGVGSIHAL
+920 SREEDRGVGSIHAL

-947 SRQPVVRIET
+947 PRQPVARIET

-973 ATVAADGGVNI
+973 ATVEADGRAHI
-984 AFTMPLRGGQAAR
+984 AFTMPLRGGQGAR

-1002 GSVPEDQVGMV
+1002 ESVPEDQVGMV

-1019 SMFPGADTVDGEV
+1019 SMFSGADTVDGEI
-1032 EKTEDG
+1032 EETENG
-1038 ATIRLEITVP
+1038 ATIHLDITIP
-1048 GGCDAE
+1048 GACDAQ

-1084 LRVPMERRIQ
+1084 LRLPIERRIQ

-1101 GWEPKKRKPRQ
+1101 GWKPIKRQPRQ
-1112 MDAEWGSVSETLET
+1112 LNAEWGSVSETLEQ
-1126 VEGSLQSV
+1126 VDGARQSV
-1134 LHISLPAQTVP
+1134 LSISLPAQTVS
-1145 PTDYRVFARF
+1145 PTDYRAFARF
-1155 CQAIDELTTRPP
+1155 CQALDELTTRPP
-1167 RLERVESRP
+1167 RLVRVGD
-1176 PTQ
+1176 